1 MEMHFTA
8 PELTALSKAIERDL
22 KDVKTTEG
30 NALEIEI
37 LRGLKIRFDRKLEEY
52 QQKQKNL

>member
-8 PELTALSKAIERDL
+8 PELTALSKALERDL
-22 KDVKTTEG
+22 KDAKPTDG
-30 NALEIEI
+30 NALETEI

-52 QQKQKNL
+52 QHQLKNL

>member
-8 PELTALSKAIERDL
+8 PELTALSKALERDL
-22 KDVKTTEG
+22 KEAKPTDG

-37 LRGLKIRFDRKLEEY
+37 LQGLKIRFDRKLEEY
-52 QQKQKNL
+52 QRQQKNL

>member
-1 MEMHFTA
+1 MEFHFTA

-22 KDVKTTEG
+22 KDVKPTDG

-52 QQKQKNL
+52 QQQAKNL